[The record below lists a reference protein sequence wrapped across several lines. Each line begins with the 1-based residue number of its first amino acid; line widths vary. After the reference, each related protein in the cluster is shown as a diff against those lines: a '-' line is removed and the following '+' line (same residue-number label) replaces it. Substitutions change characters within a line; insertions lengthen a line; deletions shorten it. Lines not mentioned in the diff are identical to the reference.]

1 MRFEYNEAV
10 GRSIWSSNCTASL
23 KRFCSQRM
31 SMASLKFLFSH
42 NLDMRESL
50 VLDLKKVF

>member
-10 GRSIWSSNCTASL
+10 GRSIWSSNCTAFL

-50 VLDLKKVF
+50 VLDSKKVF